1 MRLVLCAL
9 LIGTTAGVPL
19 EPCLD
24 NARLLSA
31 ADTKPASA
39 KAKSTIKGKDQ
50 PCGIQAAPSTFS
62 AEDDN
67 ESRPEKIP
75 GHLSQSKANQMSVR
89 LLGHET
95 AHKLSGFDLLM
106 RDQALEEA
114 EKRMKEQQTKNTEN
128 KEDISK
134 MPEPA
139 SSMKGQPTMVNS
151 KEKIIMN
158 STCSVSATDA
168 NQVVPFY
175 NSENN
180 IKVIASRVFA
190 GGDRALGKPFMNKYM
205 PIKVQPN
212 NKPGKM
218 GKALAVEH
226 LTETTFMKKEE
237 GLVSYSFES
246 DMMTAGKSASRKTP
260 SMPNAVKTDAEEKQA
275 DDART
280 SLKAR
285 DKLPIKSAAKIIP
298 SRYSSAVL
306 VEPTTVMDARSE
318 EKGSFVK
325 QETQPS
331 GASVKSKT
339 FTVKSASRQF
349 GSIPERQPYTH
360 ERLLHPG
367 EVNSYNGYKV
377 YRAMVGFRSTESFF
391 NELANDESQNVTFW
405 QKPLVGRNV
414 TFIMPTI
421 TAQTVEAALKKRKL
435 RYTILTDNLK
445 TWIDAERKELNPNL
459 FLEERNMENFK
470 LNKYHRLDEIYS
482 YLDLLASKYPALVQ
496 LVTLGHT
503 YEDNPIR
510 GVVVSTGG
518 NKRAIYID
526 SGIHASEWISIA
538 SGLYLL
544 SSIVSGAKND
554 TEINTLLDRFDF
566 HFVPVVNPDG
576 YKHSWI
582 GDRLWRK
589 NRVRFQGYHWC
600 AGVDPNRNFGYHW
613 GDEGAS
619 ANPCAQDYRGPFEFS
634 ESESRAVRDYV
645 TSLKGNLSLYMSL
658 HSFGQYLLLPYGAG
672 PLLVSAQHDELMAA
686 GSVFRDAIYKKSG
699 QIYRVGSSKQLLY
712 PASGTSNDWVH
723 SQGVKYAFVAE
734 LCDQG
739 DYGFLLPTSQILPT
753 AIELFEG
760 VKAVAK
766 TIASTEL

>member
-1 MRLVLCAL
+1 MICCIYV
-9 LIGTTAGVPL
+9 
-19 EPCLD
+19 
-24 NARLLSA
+24 
-31 ADTKPASA
+31 
-39 KAKSTIKGKDQ
+39 
-50 PCGIQAAPSTFS
+50 
-62 AEDDN
+62 
-67 ESRPEKIP
+67 
-75 GHLSQSKANQMSVR
+75 
-89 LLGHET
+89 
-95 AHKLSGFDLLM
+95 
-106 RDQALEEA
+106 
-114 EKRMKEQQTKNTEN
+114 EN
-128 KEDISK
+128 RS
-134 MPEPA
+134 
-139 SSMKGQPTMVNS
+139 VNS
-151 KEKIIMN
+151 
-158 STCSVSATDA
+158 CV
-168 NQVVPFY
+168 F
-175 NSENN
+175 N
-180 IKVIASRVFA
+180 ILYMFA
-190 GGDRALGKPFMNKYM
+190 IF
-205 PIKVQPN
+205 
-212 NKPGKM
+212 
-218 GKALAVEH
+218 
-226 LTETTFMKKEE
+226 
-237 GLVSYSFES
+237 S
-246 DMMTAGKSASRKTP
+246 
-260 SMPNAVKTDAEEKQA
+260 
-275 DDART
+275 
-280 SLKAR
+280 
-285 DKLPIKSAAKIIP
+285 
-298 SRYSSAVL
+298 
-306 VEPTTVMDARSE
+306 
-318 EKGSFVK
+318 
-325 QETQPS
+325 
-331 GASVKSKT
+331 
-339 FTVKSASRQF
+339 
-349 GSIPERQPYTH
+349 
-360 ERLLHPG
+360 
-367 EVNSYNGYKV
+367 YKV

-699 QIYRVGSSKQLLY
+699 QIYRVGSSKQLLC
-712 PASGTSNDWVH
+712 
-723 SQGVKYAFVAE
+723 K
-734 LCDQG
+734 
-739 DYGFLLPTSQILPT
+739 
-753 AIELFEG
+753 
-760 VKAVAK
+760 
-766 TIASTEL
+766 